1 VDTRERDRHEWV
13 PETAGAHHANLDPTL
28 STRDPQA
35 ARRTVERNDTLPAL
49 SLFARPDEESRWT
62 QIEAAE

>member
-1 VDTRERDRHEWV
+1 MSGF
-13 PETAGAHHANLDPTL
+13 PSAAGAHHADLDPTL
-28 STRDPQA
+28 PTRDPEA

-62 QIEAAE
+62 QIETAE

>member
-1 VDTRERDRHEWV
+1 MSGFPRR
-13 PETAGAHHANLDPTL
+13 AGAHHADLDATL
-28 STRDPQA
+28 SARDPEA

-62 QIEAAE
+62 QIETAE